1 MLVDSH
7 CHLKDSRY
15 GKSPLEVAEDSKRGG
30 VALFINIATSL
41 EDSHDSSKICS
52 EIPYVYG
59 TVGIYPHSDVGG
71 ENSVLISGLEKIIDA
86 NPKIVGVGECGIDIP
101 EGQLQRS
108 VEDQKKLFEEQI
120 ELSIK
125 KKLPLIIHNRNADA
139 LVLEVLSYYKS
150 SGLKAVAHCF
160 SSDWLTAQKFLNLGI
175 YLSFSGMITYP
186 SRADLREVVAKVP
199 DDMFLL
205 ETDSPWLPPQGH
217 RGELN
222 YPKYV
227 RIVAEKVSQ
236 VKEKPYLTVA
246 SISTTNA
253 CRLFNINL

>member
-15 GKSPLEVAEDSKRGG
+15 GKSPLEVAEDSKNAG
-30 VALFINIATSL
+30 VSLFINIATSL
-41 EDSHDSSKICS
+41 EDSSESSKICNS
-52 EIPYVYG
+52 IPYVYG
-59 TVGIYPHSDVGG
+59 TVGIYPHSDLGTDVGI
-71 ENSVLISGLEKIIDA
+71 LQSGLEKIIED
-86 NPKIVGVGECGIDIP
+86 NSKIVGVGECGIDISDHSLKR
-101 EGQLQRS
+101 EL
-108 VEDQKKLFEEQI
+108 EEQI
-120 ELSIK
+120 KVFEMQVELAVK
-125 KKLPLIIHNRNADA
+125 AGLPVIIHNRNGDDK
-139 LVLEVLSYYKS
+139 VLEIISRYKN

-160 SSDWLTAQKFLNLGI
+160 SSSWDVAEKFLDLGV
-175 YLSFSGMITYP
+175 YLSFSGMLTYP
-186 SRADLREVVAKVP
+186 SRNDLREVVSKVP

-246 SISTTNA
+246 SLSTANA

>member
-15 GKSPLEVAEDSKRGG
+15 GKSPLEVAEGSKKEG
-30 VALFINIATSL
+30 VSLFINIATSL
-41 EDSHDSSKICS
+41 EDSFDSSKICG

-59 TVGIYPHSDVGG
+59 TVGIYPHSDVGK
-71 ENSVLISGLEKIIDA
+71 ENGGMMTALEKMIDA
-86 NPKIVGVGECGIDIP
+86 NPKIVGIGECGIDVP
-101 EGQLQRS
+101 ENRPQRS
-108 VEDQKKLFEEQI
+108 VKDQSRLFDEHI
-120 ELSIK
+120 KLSIK

-139 LVLEVLSYYKS
+139 TVLEMLSHYEN
-150 SGLKAVAHCF
+150 SGLKAVAHSF
-160 SSDWLTAQKFLNLGI
+160 SSNWATAKKLLDLGI

-186 SRADLREVVAKVP
+186 SRSDLREVVSKVP

-227 RIVAEKVSQ
+227 KIVAEKVSQ

-246 SISTTNA
+246 SLSTANA
-253 CRLFNINL
+253 RRLFNISL

>member
-1 MLVDSH
+1 ML
-7 CHLKDSRY
+7 L
-15 GKSPLEVAEDSKRGG
+15 
-30 VALFINIATSL
+30 
-41 EDSHDSSKICS
+41 
-52 EIPYVYG
+52 
-59 TVGIYPHSDVGG
+59 SD
-71 ENSVLISGLEKIIDA
+71 LEKIIDG
-86 NPKIVGVGECGIDIP
+86 NPKIVGVGECGIDISDHTP
-101 EGQLQRS
+101 KRE
-108 VEDQKKLFEEQI
+108 VEDQIKLFEMQV
-120 ELSIK
+120 ELAVK
-125 KKLPLIIHNRNADA
+125 KRLPVVIHNRNGDDK
-139 LVLEVLSYYKS
+139 VLEIISRYKNQ
-150 SGLKAVAHCF
+150 GLKAVAHCF
-160 SSDWLTAQKFLNLGI
+160 SSDWVVAQKFLDMGV

-227 RIVAEKVSQ
+227 KIVAEKVSQ

-246 SISTTNA
+246 SLSTTNA